1 MAFYDINE
9 NEIEIVRGDRP
20 YKEREGGVARHSLSY
35 ILGDLGDIKQKYF
48 ILGFHLNEFAENEY
62 YKDFGYDS
70 MKDFCVA
77 NIPIEYSSLSRC
89 MTVHTHICERV
100 EGKPWKKTNRMKEK
114 YKEYGF
120 SQLVELSS
128 MGDDLERQC
137 TSSMT
142 VKEMRDLKKQ
152 AKEKRKNVLNNQ
164 EPLITDNCDV
174 ATGENEKND
183 NCDVATTE
191 NENSSVEETTA
202 ELSEKEIQGENK
214 NVITGPSAFDKEMA
228 YKTFIS
234 SPSNVVFGMF
244 KRRFGDDLQGNYVG
258 KMLTIKIPGYEVTI
272 RISFKEIE
280 ETEE

>member
-1 MAFYDINE
+1 MEFVNINE
-9 NEIEIVRGDRP
+9 NEIEIVRGEGP
-20 YKEREGGVARHSLSY
+20 YKEREGGAARHSLRY

-77 NIPIEYSSLSRC
+77 NMPIEYSSLSRC
-89 MTVHTHICERV
+89 MTVHTHVCERV
-100 EGKPWKKTNRMKEK
+100 EGKPWKKTSRMKEK

-152 AKEKRKNVLNNQ
+152 AKEKRKNVLNNY
-164 EPLITDNCDV
+164 EPEKTNNCDVATGKNEKTDNCDV
-174 ATGENEKND
+174 ATTGNG
-183 NCDVATTE
+183 
-191 NENSSVEETTA
+191 NSSVKETTA
-202 ELSEKEIQGENK
+202 ELSEKEIHGENK
-214 NVITGPSAFDKEMA
+214 NVITGLSEFDKKIYRE
-228 YKTFIS
+228 TFIKN
-234 SPSNVVFGMF
+234 PSEFVLCMF
-244 KRRFGDDLQGNYVG
+244 KTRFGRDLEANARG
-258 KMLTIKIPGYEVTI
+258 KMLELKIPGYEVTI
-272 RISFKEIE
+272 RISFKELE
-280 ETEE
+280 ETK

>member
-1 MAFYDINE
+1 MEFVNINE
-9 NEIEIVRGDRP
+9 NEIEIVRGDGP
-20 YKEREGGVARHSLSY
+20 YKEREGGAARHSLRY

-62 YKDFGYDS
+62 YKDFGYNS

-89 MTVHTHICERV
+89 MVVHTHTCERV

-152 AKEKRKNVLNNQ
+152 AKEKRKNVLDNYESEKTN
-164 EPLITDNCDV
+164 NCDV
-174 ATGENEKND
+174 ATGRQK
-183 NCDVATTE
+183 
-191 NENSSVEETTA
+191 
-202 ELSEKEIQGENK
+202 
-214 NVITGPSAFDKEMA
+214 
-228 YKTFIS
+228 
-234 SPSNVVFGMF
+234 
-244 KRRFGDDLQGNYVG
+244 
-258 KMLTIKIPGYEVTI
+258 
-272 RISFKEIE
+272 
-280 ETEE
+280 